1 MRIKGLVA
9 GVLAL
14 AGLAAGA
21 AEVPQPREGDVT
33 VRNFAFRSGE
43 TLPELK
49 LHYYTLGTPKRDA
62 SGHVTNAVMLL
73 HGTGGT
79 GRQFLRPQFAE
90 TLLVPG
96 GLLDPA
102 RYYVIMPDG
111 IGHGGSSKPSDGL
124 HAHFPHYDYDDMV
137 EAHYKLLTEGLK
149 IDHLRLLFGT
159 SMGCM
164 QGFVW
169 GETHPAFA
177 DALMT
182 NACLPVPIAGRN
194 RFWRKMLMDA
204 ITGDP
209 AWAGGD
215 YQEQPKE
222 AMRVASGLLVLAGAA
237 PLPFQL
243 ADPTRDQVDRYYDEH
258 LAETLKTVDAND
270 LLYQVDSSR
279 DYDPSPKLGLITAQV
294 MWVNSADDFINPP
307 ELGIAEQKV
316 KDLKHG
322 EFVLIPLSADT
333 HGHGTHTWA
342 KFWQDKMAHLLEIS
356 APKQGE

>member
-1 MRIKGLVA
+1 MRIKGL
-9 GVLAL
+9 L
-14 AGLAAGA
+14 AGLLALTGVAAA
-21 AEVPQPREGDVT
+21 AEVPKPQEGDFVLKNVT
-33 VRNFAFRSGE
+33 FQSGE
-43 TLPELK
+43 KLPELK
-49 LHYYTLGTPKRDA
+49 LHYYTLGTPQRDA
-62 SGHVTNAVMLL
+62 KGHVTNAVMLL

-79 GRQFLRPQFAE
+79 GQQFLRPQFAE

-124 HAHFPHYDYDDMV
+124 HARFPHYDYDDMV
-137 EAHYKLLTEGLK
+137 EAQYRLLTEGLK
-149 IDHLRLLFGT
+149 VDHLRLVFGT

-164 QGFVW
+164 HGFVW
-169 GETHPAFA
+169 GEAHPAFA

-182 NACLPVPIAGRN
+182 NACLPVPLAGRN
-194 RFWRKMLMDA
+194 RYWRKLLMDS

-209 AWAGGD
+209 AWMGGE
-215 YQEQPKE
+215 YKEQPKE
-222 AMRVASGLLVLAGAA
+222 AMRVVSGMLVLAGAA

-243 ADPTRDQVDRYYDEH
+243 ADPTRDQVDKYYDEK
-258 LAETLKTVDAND
+258 LADTLKHVDAND
-270 LLYQVDSSR
+270 ILYQVDASR
-279 DYDPSPKLGLITAQV
+279 NYDPSPKLGLITAPV

-316 KDLKHG
+316 KELKRG

-342 KFWQDKMAHLLEIS
+342 KFWQDKMAHLLDIS
-356 APKQGE
+356 APK

>member
-1 MRIKGLVA
+1 MKIKGLLA
-9 GVLAL
+9 GIMAL

-21 AEVPQPREGDVT
+21 AEVPQPQEGDFT
-33 VRNFAFRSGE
+33 VRNFTFQSGE
-43 TLPELK
+43 KLPELK
-49 LHYYTLGTPKRDA
+49 LHYYTLGAPKRDA
-62 SGHVTNAVMLL
+62 KGHVVNAVILL

-79 GRQFLRPQFAE
+79 GKQFLRPQFAE

-124 HAHFPHYDYDDMV
+124 HAKFPHYDYDDMV
-137 EAHYKLLTEGLK
+137 EAQYRLLTEGLK
-149 IDHLRLLFGT
+149 VDHLRLVFGT

-164 QGFVW
+164 HGFVW
-169 GETHPAFA
+169 GEAHPAFA

-182 NACLPVPIAGRN
+182 NACLPVQLAGRN
-194 RFWRKMLMDA
+194 RYWRKLLMDA

-215 YQEQPKE
+215 YKEQPKDG
-222 AMRVASGLLVLAGAA
+222 MRVAAGMLVLAGAA

-243 ADPTRDQVDRYYDEH
+243 QYPTRDQVDKYYDDK
-258 LAETLKTVDAND
+258 LAETLRTTDAND

-279 DYDPSPKLGLITAQV
+279 NYDPSPKLGLITAPV

-316 KDLKHG
+316 KELKRG
-322 EFVLIPLSADT
+322 EFHLVPLSADT

-342 KFWQDKMAHLLEIS
+342 KFWQDKMAHLLDIS
-356 APKQGE
+356 APK